1 MAGGITQAE
10 YWNGEVGTRWARNQA
25 VLDAVFA
32 PLTEALFDGAGLKS
46 GASVLDIGCG
56 SGATTVEAARRV
68 GTAGRVTGADIS
80 APLLAVARTR
90 VGGEAPGAAPITFVE
105 ADVEQAELGTFDAAL
120 SRFGVM
126 FFPDSP
132 RAFANIRR
140 MLRPGAQLTF
150 LCWRALL
157 KNLWVQVPREA
168 VMPLLPELPP
178 PPAPDTPG
186 PFRFADADALA
197 ALLRGAGYGSVTCE
211 PLDRDVVLG
220 RGDTDAEAAAAAAH
234 VALNLGPSSHL
245 VREAEPDLRARAE
258 AAVTEALRRHASGGA
273 VRLRAACWLVQAA

>member
-32 PLTEALFDGAGLKS
+32 PLTEALFERAGLNP
-46 GASVLDIGCG
+46 GAAVLDIGCG
-56 SGATTVEAARRV
+56 SGATTLEAARRI
-68 GTAGRVTGADIS
+68 GAAGQVTGADIS
-80 APLLAVARTR
+80 APLLAVARGR
-90 VGGEAPGAAPITFVE
+90 VGNEAPGAAPITFVE
-105 ADVEQAELGTFDAAL
+105 ADVEQANLGSFDAAL

-126 FFPDSP
+126 FFPDSR

-140 MLRPGAQLTF
+140 MLRPGGRLTF
-150 LCWRALL
+150 LCWRALPE
-157 KNLWVQVPREA
+157 NLWVQVPREA
-168 VMPLLPELPP
+168 VLPLLPEAPP

-186 PFRFADADALA
+186 PFRFADADALG
-197 ALLRGAGYGSVTCE
+197 ALLRSVGFGAVTCE
-211 PLDRDVVLG
+211 ALDRDVVLG
-220 RGDTDAEAAAAAAH
+220 RGETDAEAAKTAAH

-273 VRLRAACWLVQAA
+273 VRLRAACWLVQAG

>member
-1 MAGGITQAE
+1 MAGGITQTE

-32 PLTEALFDGAGLKS
+32 PLTEALFDRAGLKT

-56 SGATTVEAARRV
+56 SGATTLEAARRV
-68 GTAGRVTGADIS
+68 GAAGRVTGADIS
-80 APLLAVARTR
+80 APLLAVARAR
-90 VGGEAPGAAPITFVE
+90 ISGEAPGAAPITFTE
-105 ADVEQAELGTFDAAL
+105 ADVEQADLGSFDAAL

-140 MLRPGAQLTF
+140 MLRPGGQLTF
-150 LCWRALL
+150 LCWRALAE
-157 KNLWVQVPREA
+157 NLWVQVPREA
-168 VMPLLPELPP
+168 VMPLLPEVPP

-186 PFRFADADALA
+186 PFRFADADALG
-197 ALLRGAGYGSVTCE
+197 ALLRGAGFGSVTCE
-211 PLDRDVVLG
+211 ALDRDVVLG
-220 RGDTDAEAAAAAAH
+220 RGETDAEAAAAAAH

-258 AAVTEALRRHASGGA
+258 AAVTEALRRHASGGT
-273 VRLRAACWLVQAA
+273 VGLRAACWLVQAG